1 MVRHNYSAGEGK
13 ALVELVSYIKSIGP
27 MMEQC
32 DTLVADA
39 LWGMIDAEVQNFVQN
54 TLATM
59 LRTTFWKKKE
69 ISRILSDIRTLSAD
83 WMANRSKSDSGA
95 QSQRGEE
102 SKLNFFCHGHL
113 HLQLPNY

>member
-69 ISRILSDIRTLSAD
+69 ISRILFY
-83 WMANRSKSDSGA
+83 M
-95 QSQRGEE
+95 
-102 SKLNFFCHGHL
+102 
-113 HLQLPNY
+113 